1 MKATRALL
9 ISLAASAAL
18 TLLASLFFGVKAI
31 GLFLFLPLG
40 FWFGHSRRT
49 DPAPPS
55 DRKPIEPQ

>member
-1 MKATRALL
+1 MRMTKALL
-9 ISLAASAAL
+9 LSLAASAAL

-40 FWFGHSRRT
+40 FWFGRTRRT

-55 DRKPIEPQ
+55 ERKPIEPH